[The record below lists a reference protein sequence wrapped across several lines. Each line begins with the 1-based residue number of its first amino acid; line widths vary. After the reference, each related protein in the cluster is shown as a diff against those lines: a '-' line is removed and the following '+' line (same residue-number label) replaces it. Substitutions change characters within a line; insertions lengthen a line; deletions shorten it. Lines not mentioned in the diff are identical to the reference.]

1 MCIGFCGGLIV
12 QAIPPGLNIFSTAYF
27 SDGDCRSG
35 SIHEEKYGPSY
46 ATSDVVGCGIDWETE
61 TYFFTLNGRKLGK

>member
-1 MCIGFCGGLIV
+1 MLPGF
-12 QAIPPGLNIFSTAYF
+12 NIFSTAYF
-27 SDGDCRSG
+27 SNGSRRSG
-35 SIHEEKYGPSY
+35 SSDWEGYGPSY